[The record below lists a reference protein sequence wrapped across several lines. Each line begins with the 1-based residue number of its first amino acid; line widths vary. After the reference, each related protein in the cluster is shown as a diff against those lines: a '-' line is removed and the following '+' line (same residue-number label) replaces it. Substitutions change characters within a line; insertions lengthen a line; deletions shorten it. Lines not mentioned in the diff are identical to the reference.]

1 MNVSTIDAIL
11 ATLAVDLP
19 EHEASNGVQGRT
31 LLQKRIYF
39 LSVLA
44 NEDFGFRPHYYGPY
58 SSHVSTSL
66 SALVEADLVEEAR
79 IRYGVATTF
88 GEVVRYDYRLSKS
101 GRDVVGQRPEI
112 VSPYREY
119 LDKIH
124 DSGISVD
131 LNTVSIAAKVHF
143 IVADKGKATVEQIQE
158 MAGSLGWSISE
169 DSVNSVVDYLK
180 RLELVK
186 AQ

>member
-1 MNVSTIDAIL
+1 MSMIDAIL
-11 ATLAVDLP
+11 ATLAVEP
-19 EHEASNGVQGRT
+19 PGECTSSSSVQGRT
-31 LLQKRIYF
+31 LLQKQIYF

-58 SSHVSTSL
+58 SSHVSTAL
-66 SALVEADLVEEAR
+66 SALVEADLVEESR
-79 IRYGVATTF
+79 VGYGVATEF
-88 GEVVRYDYRLSKS
+88 GEVSRYDYRLSES
-101 GRDVVGQRPEI
+101 GKHVVERRPEI
-112 VSPYREY
+112 VAGYKEY

-124 DSGISVD
+124 SSGVSAD
-131 LNTVSIAAKVHF
+131 PNTISIAAKVHF
-143 IVADKGKATVEQIQE
+143 IVSGQGKATVEQIQE

-169 DSVNSVVDYLK
+169 DSVNSVVEYLK

>member
-1 MNVSTIDAIL
+1 MSTIDAVL
-11 ATLAVDLP
+11 ATLAIKSAGQG
-19 EHEASNGVQGRT
+19 ASSMSVQGRT
-31 LLQKRIYF
+31 LFQKRIYF

-58 SSHVSTSL
+58 SSLVSTSL
-66 SALVEADLVEEAR
+66 SALVEADLVVEAR
-79 IRYGVATTF
+79 VGYGVANTF
-88 GEVVRYDYRLSKS
+88 GEVVRYDYKLSES
-101 GRDVVGQRPEI
+101 GKIVVEQRPEI

-119 LDKIH
+119 LDKID

-143 IVADKGKATVEQIQE
+143 IVADQGKATVEQIQK
-158 MAGSLGWSISE
+158 MARSLGWSISE
-169 DSVNSVVDYLK
+169 DSVKSVVDYLS
-180 RLELVK
+180 RLELVR